1 MGGGSAQMFVSAKIF
16 LQSCV
21 LLRAYSLSVIMR
33 ECVDVSAGMSPPVRP
48 RLPLVPPRVPGES
61 ETDG

>member
-1 MGGGSAQMFVSAKIF
+1 MFVSAKIF